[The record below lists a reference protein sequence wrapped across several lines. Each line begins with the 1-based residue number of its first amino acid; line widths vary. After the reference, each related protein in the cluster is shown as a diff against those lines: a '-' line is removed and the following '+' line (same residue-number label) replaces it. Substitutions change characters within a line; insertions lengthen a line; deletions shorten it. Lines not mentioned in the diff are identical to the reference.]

1 MNTRSK
7 LFGIWVILA
16 AIMTVLVGLVYA
28 GVQQNYRQ
36 NANDPQIEI
45 TQEISEAINKGAPPD
60 QIIPPSAGTDIKT
73 SLAAFAMIFDKDGK
87 VVGSSA
93 KLNDKDPVPP
103 KSVFDNAKKHGRNIL
118 TWQPEKDVSLA
129 AVVAPV
135 KSGDSDYYI
144 LAGRNLREIEKREQS
159 LALMSLITWVVL
171 LLLSGLFTVA
181 LGTLLRSFG
190 NIIEK
195 DTEVVIIE
203 ETPADKK
210 SEDKQ

>member
-7 LFGIWVILA
+7 LFGIWVVLA

-45 TQEISEAINKGAPPD
+45 TQEISEAITKGAPAD
-60 QIIPPSAGTDIKT
+60 QIIPPTAGTDIKD
-73 SLAAFAMIFDKDGK
+73 SLAAFAMVFDKDGK
-87 VVGSSA
+87 VIGSSA

-103 KSVFDNAKKHGRNIL
+103 KGVFDDAKKHGRNIL
-118 TWQPEKDVSLA
+118 TWQPEKGVRIA

-135 KSGDSDYYI
+135 KNGDNEYFI
-144 LAGRNLREIEKREQS
+144 LAGRNIREIEKREHS
-159 LALMSLITWVVL
+159 LALMSGISWVVL
-171 LLLSGLFTVA
+171 LLLSGLLAMA
-181 LGTLLRSFG
+181 LGNLARSFG

-203 ETPADKK
+203 ETATDKK
-210 SEDKQ
+210 TDA

>member
-7 LFGIWVILA
+7 LFGIWVVLA

-36 NANDPQIEI
+36 SANDPQIEI
-45 TQEISEAINKGAPPD
+45 TQEISEAINKGAPTD
-60 QIIPPSAGTDIKT
+60 QIIPPSAGTDIKS

-103 KSVFDNAKKHGRNIL
+103 KGVFDDAKKHGRNIL
-118 TWQPEKDVSLA
+118 TWQPEKGVRLA
-129 AVVAPV
+129 AVVVPV
-135 KSGDSDYYI
+135 KSGNSDFYI
-144 LAGRNLREIEKREQS
+144 LAGRNLREIQKREQS
-159 LALMSLITWVVL
+159 LVIMSLITWAIL

-195 DTEVVIIE
+195 ETEVVIIE
-203 ETPADKK
+203 ETATDKK
-210 SEDKQ
+210 SDA